1 MSILKNQL
9 KSSILGLKGNT
20 PEKRTGAL
28 NTSKL
33 HNLNSLE
40 SSNLDLDGNTPKK
53 YLDNIPS

>member
-9 KSSILGLKGNT
+9 QSSILGLKGNT
-20 PEKRTGAL
+20 PNKRAGAL

-33 HNLNSLE
+33 HNINSLG
-40 SSNLDLDGNTPKK
+40 SSNLDLDGNTPEK